1 MSFKG
6 LKQLSTIREICSH
19 FETEALSLADPSD
32 GEGGL
37 GRRVA
42 KDARPPPTDPI
53 SVIFM

>member
-6 LKQLSTIREICSH
+6 LKQVSTIRGICSH

-37 GRRVA
+37 GRRVGY
-42 KDARPPPTDPI
+42 ARPPPTDPI